1 MNLTAGDLLA
11 SALALFGFAIYFIP
25 PGYLL
30 ASLTQIGGF
39 RARSLPERLLWSV
52 SLSTPLAILLSVQM
66 GRHFSPI
73 ISNMFVYAL
82 GIAFVLLVIA
92 QALRRQLFYAAEWD
106 RPTRYVALAMAGL
119 AVYCLLATVGIQV
132 GHRLFESVTSG
143 DWGVRVPLV
152 SAAIRGHVPPYNPFY
167 GIDGKA
173 TPLRYY
179 YYWYVLCGQLGRI
192 LHATPRAIL
201 TASTAWSGLALFSTF
216 FLCFKYLFHSTVDE
230 KTVSLRRICLL
241 SLPVACI
248 LGLDLIPIII
258 GLFLHPVR
266 VFPEMEWWR
275 SQSELSP
282 SFHSAMLYGPH
293 HAAGLACSMVGYLL
307 LIFCATRFSLSL
319 RLARDG
325 YCTVWWQ
332 VVALRLQLELRRTS
346 RSSLLLHVYCSSW
359 SGPLLVIG
367 RRSPPWFSQVSLLS
381 VCLGLT
387 SMRF

>member
-1 MNLTAGDLLA
+1 MNLTVGDLLA
-11 SALALFGFAIYFIP
+11 STLAVFGFAIYFVP

-30 ASLTQIGGF
+30 ASLTQIADF
-39 RARSLPERLLWSV
+39 RMRSLPERLLWSV

-92 QALRRQLFYAAEWD
+92 QALRGQFFSAAEWD
-106 RPTRYVALAMAGL
+106 RPTRYVALAMAGF
-119 AVYCLLATVGIQV
+119 AAYCLLATVGIQV

-201 TASTAWSGLALFSTF
+201 TASTVWAGLALFSTL
-216 FLCFKYLFHSTVDE
+216 FLCFKYLFHPTVDE
-230 KTVSLRRICLL
+230 KTTSLRRICLL
-241 SLPVACI
+241 SLPVSCI
-248 LGLDLIPIII
+248 LGMDLIPIII
-258 GLFLHPVR
+258 GFFLHPVK
-266 VFPEMEWWR
+266 VFTDVDGWR
-275 SQSELSP
+275 SRAEFSP
-282 SFHSAMLYGPH
+282 SFHTAILYAPH
-293 HAAGLACSMVGYLL
+293 HVAGLVCCMMGYLL
-307 LIFCATRFSLSL
+307 LIFCTTGF
-319 RLARDG
+319 
-325 YCTVWWQ
+325 
-332 VVALRLQLELRRTS
+332 
-346 RSSLLLHVYCSSW
+346 H
-359 SGPLLVIG
+359 
-367 RRSPPWFSQVSLLS
+367 S
-381 VCLGLT
+381 V
-387 SMRF
+387 